1 MGARAGRWIIEIFI
15 VLMLLISL
23 FNLFKTPY
31 APPPPGLAF
40 SEFLGDVDQGK
51 IVDVTFLG
59 NSIIARYKDGNGRS
73 THLPSDIGLVRQLM
87 GKGVTVIVTPGDE
100 AGALWTGLVLIW
112 LPLLIMIWFLWRFIS
127 RPLGRVAGSIDR
139 IALGLENSPAK
150 QQGNGPG
157 TPA

>member
-51 IVDVTFLG
+51 TSPFSATASSPDTRTAMA
-59 NSIIARYKDGNGRS
+59 ARPTY
-73 THLPSDIGLVRQLM
+73 PAILVWC
-87 GKGVTVIVTPGDE
+87 V
-100 AGALWTGLVLIW
+100 
-112 LPLLIMIWFLWRFIS
+112 
-127 RPLGRVAGSIDR
+127 
-139 IALGLENSPAK
+139 N
-150 QQGNGPG
+150 
-157 TPA
+157 